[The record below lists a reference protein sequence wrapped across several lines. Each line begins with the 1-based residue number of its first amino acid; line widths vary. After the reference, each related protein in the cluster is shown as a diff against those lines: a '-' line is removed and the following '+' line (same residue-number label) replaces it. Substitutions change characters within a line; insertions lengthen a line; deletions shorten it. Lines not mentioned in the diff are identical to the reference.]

1 MKYQGKIWELCH
13 YRDLRI
19 NLLVLCVCWMVTSF
33 GFYML
38 AYVLKYLNGNIF
50 LNAYSVS
57 AGEIIG
63 KLSTIPLL
71 RCISIKRVF
80 LVAFGM
86 SSVGMLLLI
95 LFRNADDWIP
105 LILVVA
111 RFGFSQAFVASYL
124 SFILVYPTI
133 LTSTA
138 IGIAVTMSKCATI
151 FAPVI
156 AEIQPP

>member
-1 MKYQGKIWELCH
+1 MRELCH

-19 NLLVLCVCWMVTSF
+19 NLLVLIVCWMSCSF

-38 AYVLKYLNGNIF
+38 AYVIKYLNGNIF

-71 RCISIKRVF
+71 RCISLKQVF

-86 SSVGMLLLI
+86 STLGTLLLI
-95 LFRNADDWIP
+95 LFRDADSWMP
-105 LILVVA
+105 LILIVA

-138 IGIAVTMSKCATI
+138 IGIAVTMSKLATI

-156 AEIQPP
+156 AEIQTPKNL